1 LITVGNVA
9 RRCSMLM
16 ALQVVTLLFVAIAM
30 ALTLAHA
37 LELPGKMRLS
47 KDEYLTVQPIYYPGF
62 TVGGAAEPL
71 SLLLLIALMLATPQ
85 GPSLWLTAGAFATL
99 AAAHATYWLLTHP
112 VNNFWLK
119 DVELK
124 GLGGG
129 FFAFGLSGRS
139 GATGDWTALRNRW
152 EFSHV
157 VRAVLALTSLVLLTA
172 AIAA

>member
-1 LITVGNVA
+1 
-9 RRCSMLM
+9 MLM

-85 GPSLWLTAGAFATL
+85 GLPLWLTAGAFATL
-99 AAAHATYWLLTHP
+99 AAAHAIYWLLTHP

-124 GLGGG
+124 GLGGT
-129 FFAFGLSGRS
+129 FFAVGSGR
-139 GATGDWTALRNRW
+139 GGTTGDWTALRNRW